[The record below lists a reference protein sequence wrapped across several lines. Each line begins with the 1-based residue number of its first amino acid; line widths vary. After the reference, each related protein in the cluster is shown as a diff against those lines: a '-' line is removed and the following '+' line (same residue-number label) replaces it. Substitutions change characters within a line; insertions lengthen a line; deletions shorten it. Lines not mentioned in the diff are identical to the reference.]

1 MTTIFSETGATGEAL
16 KIGETTAEVY
26 EYKQRLEL
34 LYDVAQQASSFSEVS
49 MLLENILQVTQKL
62 IRAEASSLLLVDQ
75 DKMELFFHA
84 AGGKVAKKLKNMRIG
99 LDSGIAGWV
108 AHHGVPLVSNDVAT
122 DELFSGHVDQVTGFV
137 TKSIIAVPVV
147 RGQNVIGIIELL
159 NKSDGSEFT
168 EGDLAISTGFA
179 TTEAMILLFSMA
191 ATAINNIKLHQA
203 AQDGLK
209 STVETLVAATDA
221 KDPYAYGH
229 SRRVKEYVLLAA
241 KTLSFSDEDLR
252 LIEFGALLHDIGKIG
267 IYDSIMRKS
276 GSLTDE
282 DWYIMRKHPL
292 RGANIVGEIPFLAEA
307 REIVLY
313 HHEKF
318 DGTGYPEGL
327 KGENI
332 PFGARLVAV
341 ADAFDA
347 MTSERSYRKALST
360 DYALG
365 ELGKNSGTQFCPV
378 AVEAFVSG
386 YMNCQE
392 KLPKTAAEQA
402 AKETA
407 ARAAEEAEQLAK
419 QEAEQAAEEKAERE
433 AEEAVNDSDSEIYEG
448 NVRLLIISSA
458 GYKQIMQ
465 FKRQLD
471 KVESLRILLI
481 GGSGDEGNHIVVSL
495 QKPVKIIGALSKM
508 SIVDK
513 VDKKGED
520 IVVTLRGSART
531 QLSRKQFL

>member
-1 MTTIFSETGATGEAL
+1 MTTVFSETGATGKAL
-16 KIGETTAEVY
+16 QIGETTAEIY
-26 EYKQRLEL
+26 EYRQRLEL

-49 MLLENILQVTQKL
+49 MLLENILRVTQRL

-84 AGGKVAKKLKNMRIG
+84 AGGKVAKKLKNMRID

-108 AHHGVPLVSNDVAT
+108 AHHSVPLVSNDVAT
-122 DELFSGHVDQVTGFV
+122 DERFSGHVDQVTGFV

-168 EGDLAISTGFA
+168 ERDLAISTGFA

-191 ATAINNIKLHQA
+191 ATAINNIRMHQA

-229 SRRVKEYVLLAA
+229 SRRVKEYVLLSA
-241 KTLSFSDEDLR
+241 KSFTFSDEELR

-292 RGANIVGEIPFLAEA
+292 RGANIVGEIPFLEKA
-307 REIVLY
+307 RDIVLY
-313 HHEKF
+313 HHERF

-347 MTSERSYRKALST
+347 MTSERSYRNALGI

-386 YMNCQE
+386 YINCQE
-392 KLPKTAAEQA
+392 KLPEREAEGA
-402 AKETA
+402 VNETA
-407 ARAAEEAEQLAK
+407 ARATEEAEQLAK
-419 QEAEQAAEEKAERE
+419 QEAEQTAEEKAERE

-495 QKPVKIIGALSKM
+495 QKPVKLIGALNKM
-508 SIVDK
+508 PIVDK
-513 VDKKGED
+513 VDKKGKD

-531 QLSRKQFL
+531 HLARRQFL